1 LATSSAG
8 ASCICTAARR
18 RRDRN
23 RFPASITLSS
33 MTISLNETHDPA
45 RRSFVDSAN
54 APGCEFPI
62 QNLPFGVFR
71 PAAGEPPRVGVAIG
85 DQILDVAAA
94 APSFNG
100 PAAAAAKTC
109 AAPALNRLM
118 ALGPEAASALRLALS
133 RALSVEH
140 GDESLRRHLVP
151 MAQAEIVLPVA
162 IGDFT
167 DFYAS
172 VFHATNVGRMLRPES
187 PLMPNY
193 KYVPVAYHGRASSV
207 RVSGT
212 PIKRPQG
219 QRKRAE
225 DAAPSY
231 GPSRNLDFE
240 LELGLYIGAPSEL
253 GDTIPVGTAAEHIF
267 GFCLLNDWSARDVQ
281 GWEYQPLGPFLGKNF
296 ATTVSPWVV
305 MREAL
310 APFRVPAFARPQ
322 GDPAP
327 LPYLDDA
334 ADQAQGGLAVTL
346 EAYLA
351 SEKMRRAGIAPLR
364 LTQTSFANVYW
375 TVAQM
380 VAHHASNGC
389 NLLTGDLIGSGTV
402 SGPEKTS
409 LGSLLE
415 LTARGREPIALPGGQ
430 QRAFIE
436 DGDEI
441 IFRGFAEKP
450 GYPRI
455 GFGECRAVI
464 LPAG

>member
-1 LATSSAG
+1 MTAT
-8 ASCICTAARR
+8 
-18 RRDRN
+18 
-23 RFPASITLSS
+23 
-33 MTISLNETHDPA
+33 LNETHDPV
-45 RRSFVDSAN
+45 RKSFIDSAN
-54 APGCEFPI
+54 APDGDYPI
-62 QNLPFGVFR
+62 QNLPFGAYR
-71 PAAGEPPRVGVAIG
+71 LAAGGKPRLGVAIG
-85 DQILDVAAA
+85 DQILDL
-94 APSFNG
+94 
-100 PAAAAAKTC
+100 AAAAASFAGLSAEIAQAC
-109 AAPALNRLM
+109 AGPQLNRLM
-118 ALGPEAASALRLALS
+118 ALGPQAASALRLALS
-133 RALSVEH
+133 RGLSAER
-140 GDESLRRHLVP
+140 GDRTLRRHLTP
-151 MAQAEIVLPVA
+151 MAHAELLLPVA
-162 IGDFT
+162 IGDFS

-172 VFHATNVGRMLRPES
+172 VFHATNVGRMLRPDS

-212 PIKRPQG
+212 AVKRPQG
-219 QRKRAE
+219 QRKPANE
-225 DAAPSY
+225 TVPSY

-240 LELGLYIGAPSEL
+240 LELGLYVGVPSEL
-253 GDTIPVGTAAEHIF
+253 GATVPVGKAAEHIF

-305 MREAL
+305 TQEAL
-310 APFRVPAFARPQ
+310 APFRVPAFVRPQ

-327 LPYLDDA
+327 LPYLDDP
-334 ADQAQGGLAVTL
+334 ADRAQGGFDIAV

-351 SEKMRRAGIAPLR
+351 SEKMRAAGTAPLR
-364 LTQTSFANVYW
+364 ITKSSFKTTYW

-389 NLLTGDLIGSGTV
+389 NLVTGDLFGSGTV
-402 SGPEKTS
+402 SGPEQ
-409 LGSLLE
+409 GSQGCLLE
-415 LTARGREPIALPGGQ
+415 ITGRGKEPIALPGGE

-441 IFRGFAEKP
+441 IFRGYAEKQ

-455 GFGECRAVI
+455 GLGECRAVI